1 MIKILISLLLL
12 IIIAGCSTEGDIKII
27 NRTDHSLYFTIKGND
42 YILEGSETSDPSMT
56 VSVGTGKQFLFYSE
70 DYVEVDLHLEG
81 ETFMMRDEFHG
92 PPDWEYYT
100 ETTLQVKPKETLK
113 VYCDPTHAGVKLINN
128 FAENVISLAF
138 YTADPDSLSYIID
151 IDSPIESGDSTWS
164 RLTATTADNSII
176 YSFIVEFANG
186 FIDSTNYMNIDDLT
200 VDEQFR
206 IELD

>member
-1 MIKILISLLLL
+1 MKKVLFPFILLI

-56 VSVGTGKQFLFYSE
+56 ISIGTGKQFLFYSE

-81 ETFMMRDEFHG
+81 ETFMMQDASISGQPTGVYF
-92 PPDWEYYT
+92 T

-128 FAENVISLAF
+128 FAIDVI
-138 YTADPDSLSYIID
+138 DLSYHTGDSDTLISIID
-151 IDSPIESGDSTWS
+151 QPIIVGDSAWS
-164 RLTATTADNSII
+164 RLKAATGYDSIS
-176 YSFIVEFANG
+176 YSFVIEFANG
-186 FIDSTNYMNIDDLT
+186 FIDDTSYINIDTLT
-200 VDEQFR
+200 VDEQLR
-206 IELD
+206 IVE